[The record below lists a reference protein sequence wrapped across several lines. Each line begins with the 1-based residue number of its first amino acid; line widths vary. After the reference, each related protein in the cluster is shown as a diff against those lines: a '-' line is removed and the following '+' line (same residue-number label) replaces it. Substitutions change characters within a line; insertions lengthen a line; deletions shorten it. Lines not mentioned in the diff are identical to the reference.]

1 MASTIPN
8 HYTKGR
14 PNKMADPEAAYQVA
28 EMLVNGSTREQVA
41 EVMGV
46 RKEAVTRWKRDPRVQ
61 VHIKRLIK
69 DRVYEITRK
78 TDSEIASRLQ
88 NPGELTVKE
97 LLAIRSEFLGG
108 ALRDETNEV
117 DEGTINEAAALLEDN
132 PEAAEALRQLLSGS
146 VPQAASEPSSE

>member
-1 MASTIPN
+1 MASTVPN

-14 PNKMADPEAAYQVA
+14 PHAMADPEKAQLVA
-28 EMLVNGSTREQVA
+28 QMLVDGATRAEVA

-46 RKEAVTRWKRDPRVQ
+46 RPEAITRWKRDPRVQ
-61 VHIKRLIK
+61 KHIKDLIK

-88 NPGELTVKE
+88 NPQELTVKE

-108 ALRDETNEV
+108 QMREETTEV
-117 DEGTINEAAALLEDN
+117 DEQAINEAAALLERN
-132 PEAAEALRQLLSGS
+132 PDAAEQLRQLLKGQAPSEQ
-146 VPQAASEPSSE
+146 VPSQN